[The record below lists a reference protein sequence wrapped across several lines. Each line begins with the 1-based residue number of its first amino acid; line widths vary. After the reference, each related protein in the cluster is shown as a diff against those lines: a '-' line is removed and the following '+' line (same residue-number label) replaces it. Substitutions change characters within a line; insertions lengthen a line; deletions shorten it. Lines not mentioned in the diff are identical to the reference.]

1 MLGRVS
7 LSYTQRLTLSCHDI
21 YRTVDALEGVLVVH
35 SACLYLT
42 LSCHDIY
49 RAVDALEGVPCR
61 TLGLFIF
68 DSVVS

>member
-1 MLGRVS
+1 MLGRMS
-7 LSYTQRLTLSCHDI
+7 LSYIQRLTLSCHDI
-21 YRTVDALEGVLVVH
+21 YRAVNAWEGVLVVH

-49 RAVDALEGVPCR
+49 RAVNAWEGV
-61 TLGLFIF
+61 LVVHSAF